1 MAKEMSVAAIREGT
15 VIDHIPT
22 GLALIIYQLLKLALI
37 KHRIALGLN
46 LNSASMGLKDLIKV
60 ENHFLT
66 DKETR
71 DIAVFAPKATISLI
85 KNYKVANK
93 SSVKLPEMVTRV
105 LACPNPRCITNH
117 ESIDTLFHVKEHKNH
132 VLLRC
137 HFCEKL
143 FERSEIK
150 DYRP

>member
-1 MAKEMSVAAIREGT
+1 MAKMASVAAIREGT
-15 VIDHIPT
+15 VIDHIPA
-22 GLALIIYQLLKLALI
+22 GYAFIIYQLLKLGQI

-46 LNSASMGLKDLIKV
+46 LSSVSMRLKDLIKI

-66 DKETR
+66 EKEAH
-71 DIAVFAPKATISLI
+71 DIAVFAPQATISLI
-85 KNYKVANK
+85 KNYKVTGK
-93 SSVKLPEMVTRV
+93 KPVKLPAAITRV
-105 LACPNPRCITNH
+105 LVCPNPRCITNS
-117 ESIDTLFHVKEHKNH
+117 ESIDTLFHVKEHKQH